1 MSKPQVQN
9 HVKPE
14 ELKGKIKLPNQ
25 EIKVDINAVNNSGQR
40 ASIAEIIKNLKKA
53 AKKQLFPPIATSQ
66 NG

>member
-9 HVKPE
+9 QVKPE

-25 EIKVDINAVNNSGQR
+25 EIEVDINAVDNSGQR
-40 ASIAEIIKNLKKA
+40 ASIAEIIKSLKKA
-53 AKKQLFPPIATSQ
+53 AKEELFPPIATSQ